1 MDTPVTANPATPAS
15 GQSQAGLLTYLPV
28 ALFGSVMGLTGLTL
42 AWRLAH
48 AVLGVPAW
56 IGTVL
61 TVVALLAFAAMSAG
75 YLVKFFTGP
84 AAVLAE
90 FAHPVAGKLFGTPM
104 ISLLLVPMLLA
115 DVNLWLARALWVL
128 GAAGMTLLAWYVVTG
143 WLRTPQAPAA
153 ASPVWIVPVVGM
165 LDVPLA
171 LPALQWAT
179 PLHGVMVFGLAVGLA
194 FAVPIWTLVF
204 ARLLF
209 QEPLPTGQQP
219 ALMLMVAPFGVGFSS
234 YVVTTG
240 AIDGF
245 AAGLYMAMLFV
256 LAVLLPH
263 LRHLGRCNTFKVSWW
278 AVSFPLAASA
288 LAALRYAGHAQGF
301 VADGIAAIVLAL
313 ASAVI
318 AGLLWRTVTGIVA
331 GELRALSS

>member
-1 MDTPVTANPATPAS
+1 MDTPVKLAATPGTQTTLA
-15 GQSQAGLLTYLPV
+15 YLPV
-28 ALFGSVMGLTGLTL
+28 ALFGSVMGLTGLAL

-48 AVLGVPAW
+48 ATLGSPEW
-56 IGTVL
+56 IGTAL
-61 TVVALLAFAAMSAG
+61 TVIALLAFVAMSAG
-75 YLVKFFTGP
+75 YVVKFVAGP

-115 DVNLWLARALWVL
+115 DVNLALARALWL
-128 GAAGMTLLAWYVVTG
+128 PGAVGMTLLAWHVVTG

-171 LPALQWAT
+171 LPALQWAA
-179 PLHGVMVFGLAVGLA
+179 PLHGMMVFGLAVGLA
-194 FAVPIWTLVF
+194 FAVPIWTLVLT
-204 ARLLF
+204 RLLF
-209 QEPLPTGQQP
+209 QEPLPAGQQP
-219 ALMLMVAPFGVGFSS
+219 ALMLLVAPFGVGFSS
-234 YVVTTG
+234 YVTTTG
-240 AIDGF
+240 AVDGF

-288 LAALRYAGHAQGF
+288 LAALRYASHAPGP
-301 VADGIAAIVLAL
+301 VANGLAAVVLAL
-313 ASAVI
+313 ATAVI
-318 AGLLWRTVTGIVA
+318 AGLLWRTVRGILA

>member
-1 MDTPVTANPATPAS
+1 MDTPVKLAATPA
-15 GQSQAGLLTYLPV
+15 APTILAYLPV
-28 ALFGSVMGLTGLTL
+28 ALFGSVMGLTGLAL

-48 AVLGVPAW
+48 ATLGLPAW
-56 IGTVL
+56 VGAAL
-61 TVVALLAFAAMSAG
+61 TIIALAAFAAMTTA
-75 YLVKFFTGP
+75 YLIKLVTGP

-115 DVNLWLARALWVL
+115 DVNLSLARALWVL

-171 LPALQWAT
+171 LPALQWAP

-209 QEPLPTGQQP
+209 QEPLPAGQQP
-219 ALMLMVAPFGVGFSS
+219 ALMLLVAPFGVGFSS
-234 YVVTTG
+234 YVTTTG
-240 AIDGF
+240 TVDGF

-288 LAALRYAGHAQGF
+288 LAALRYAGHAGGV
-301 VADGIAAIVLAL
+301 VANGIAAAVLAL
-313 ASAVI
+313 ATAVI
-318 AGLLWRTVTGIVA
+318 AGLLWRTVQGIAA